1 MEDDVK
7 RQLKNEDFKK
17 NDKAGSQRIEC
28 NVTNCTHNCIE
39 DSTCR
44 LNKIQVSP
52 MRYKRK

>member
-7 RQLKNEDFKK
+7 RQLENENFKK
-17 NDKAGSQRIEC
+17 RDRTGSQKIDC